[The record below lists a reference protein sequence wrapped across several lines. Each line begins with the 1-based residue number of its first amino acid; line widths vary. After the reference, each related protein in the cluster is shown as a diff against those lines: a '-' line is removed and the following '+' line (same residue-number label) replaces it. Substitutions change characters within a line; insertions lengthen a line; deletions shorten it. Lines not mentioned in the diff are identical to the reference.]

1 MVLLTFDLLP
11 MLFRILYD
19 SGSDPDLTFQVIT
32 DPDLNQKVISVT
44 DPEPTKVSDPSG
56 SGSTTLL

>member
-11 MLFRILYD
+11 MLFRILYY

-32 DPDLNQKVISVT
+32 DPDLNQKVISDT
-44 DPEPTKVSDPSG
+44 DPEPTKVSDPRG
-56 SGSTTLL
+56 SGSATLL